1 MHSNLLKVVNQIA
14 ELDNKMKIKKEQL
27 DAIKKQQE
35 ELSKVLHDIGVI
47 EATKHSYL
55 HQVAE
60 INKEVENINIFYEIQ
75 KACSG
80 KSPAA
85 LFML

>member
-1 MHSNLLKVVNQIA
+1 
-14 ELDNKMKIKKEQL
+14 MKIKKEQL

-60 INKEVENINIFYEIQ
+60 INKEVENLKEELEKEYGQVNINLEDGSYTKIEELEE
-75 KACSG
+75 ANV
-80 KSPAA
+80 
-85 LFML
+85 